1 MRFDDI
7 FSEPPESTP
16 LEEEEKE
23 ELIPRAITTRN
34 ELNAEEELNILSA
47 AAWLASSRLTM
58 DRLLT
63 TKRLQEIHKRMF
75 GRVWKWAGKFRHSE
89 KSIGIP
95 WWEVPMQLDSL
106 CQDTLAQLRD
116 TSPTRWSDDEIAIR
130 FHHRLV
136 VIHPFPNG
144 NGRHA
149 RLVTEKLL
157 STLGEAEFTW
167 GRTSLHKDG
176 EARKEYITALRAA
189 DKGDYSI
196 LLKFARS

>member
-7 FSEPPESTP
+7 FSEPSGSTP

-23 ELIPRAITTRN
+23 ELVPKTITTRD
-34 ELNAEEELNILSA
+34 ELNAEEESNILSA
-47 AAWLASSRLTM
+47 ATWLGSSRLTI
-58 DRLLT
+58 DQLLS
-63 TKRLQEIHKRMF
+63 TKRLKAIHKRMF
-75 GRVWKWAGKFRHSE
+75 GRVWKWAGKFRHSN

-95 WWEVPMQLDSL
+95 WWEIPTQLESL
-106 CQDTLAQLRD
+106 CRDTLTQLED
-116 TSPTRWSDDEIAIR
+116 TSATRWSNDEIAIR

-136 VIHPFPNG
+136 LIHPFPNG

-157 STLGEAEFTW
+157 TTLGETEFTW

-176 EARKEYITALRAA
+176 DARNQYIAALRAA
-189 DKGDYSI
+189 DNGDYSR
-196 LLKFARS
+196 LLTFARS